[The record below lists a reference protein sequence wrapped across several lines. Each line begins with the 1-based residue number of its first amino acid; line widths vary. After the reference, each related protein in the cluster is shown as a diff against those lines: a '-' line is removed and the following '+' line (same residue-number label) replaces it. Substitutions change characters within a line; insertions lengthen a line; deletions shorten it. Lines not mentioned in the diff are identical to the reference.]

1 MSVRPSTAKAVG
13 MLRMRNLKAGD
24 IKLEIPQTGSP
35 STCNIKKEEKEKQLL
50 RPPPVR
56 EAHLGP
62 GGERKRREDT
72 GKLIGGRRGGERN
85 EKLN

>member
-50 RPPPVR
+50 RPPPDSR
-56 EAHLGP
+56 SSLGP
-62 GGERKRREDT
+62 GGRTQKKRRYRKVD
-72 GKLIGGRRGGERN
+72 RRKARRRA
-85 EKLN
+85 K